1 MLSRVLI
8 ANRGAIACRIIRTLR
23 RMGVSPVAVYSDA
36 DRHAAHVAQA
46 DVAVRLGPPPAVDS
60 YLRQDAIIEAALQT
74 GAQAIHPGYGFL
86 SENAGFVEACER
98 AGLVFLGPTPGQMR
112 ALGLKH
118 TAREIAER
126 EGAPLLTGTGLLIDE
141 THALDEA
148 GRCGYPVILKSTA
161 GGGGIGMRVCR
172 TAAEL
177 TQHFGAVARLGA
189 ANFGQGGVY
198 LERFVER
205 ARHIEVQIFGDGTG
219 HVVALGERDCSAQR
233 RNQKV
238 VEETPAPGLRSD
250 VRRRV
255 WDTAEALARAVQ
267 YRSAGTVEFLY
278 DSDRED
284 FFFLEVNTRL
294 QVEHG
299 VTEEVTG
306 VDIVEWMVRLG
317 AGTMPPLDSLRVEP
331 SGASIQVRVYAED
344 AAHDFRPSTG
354 LLTDVQMPPDV
365 RCDTWVERGTEV
377 TPYYDPMLAK
387 IIVRGATR
395 AEAIARLDTA
405 LAATSCAGLET
416 NLDYLRQIVAEG
428 EFRAGG
434 FPTSFLSRVRYQ
446 PRAFEVIDPGMQTTV
461 QDYPGRTGYW
471 HVGVP
476 PSGPMDSL
484 AFRLVNRLVGNGDGA
499 AGLEC
504 TMTGPRLRFFSHAVV
519 ALGGADMKARLD
531 GVPVE
536 RWRAIEV
543 QAGSE
548 LRLGA
553 AAGTGARAYIA
564 IRGGLNVPAYL
575 GSRATFILGKFGGHA
590 GRVLRMGDMVRWH
603 EASGGPDLQA
613 RARLPEALTPHYSHE
628 WEIGVLYGPHGAPD
642 FFTAG
647 DIGTLLGASWKVHYN
662 SDRTGVRLIGPR
674 PAWARRDG
682 GEAGLHPSNLH
693 DNAYAIG
700 AMDFTGDM
708 PILLGPDGPSLG
720 GFVCPAVVAQAE
732 LWKMGQLRAGDTL
745 RFRLMTN
752 AQATRL
758 ERELDAAVAAL
769 DGALPASAVTGGAPP
784 TASPPEPAILRSR
797 GSTVH
802 RAAGD
807 RYLLVETGP
816 NELSLDL
823 RVRIHALEQLLRDR
837 RLRGIVDVT
846 PGIRSLQIHYDSRVL
861 PRDTLMAALDEC
873 ERALPGLDDITIPS
887 RVVHLPLSWEDPAT
901 LLAIEKYMQS
911 VRADAP
917 WCPSNTEF
925 IRRINGLDTIEEVR
939 RIVYG
944 ASYQVLGLGDVY
956 LGAPVAA
963 PVDPRHRLVTT
974 KYNPARTW
982 TAENSVGIGGAYL
995 CVYGMEGPGGYQFV
1009 GRTVQMWNT
1018 YRVTP
1023 DFEPGTPW
1031 LLRFFDQIRF
1041 FPVSAAE
1048 LLEMR
1053 DAFPHG
1059 ACHVAIEPLTFSMRE
1074 YRAFLASIAPEAR
1087 AAKRR
1092 QQAAFEAERE
1102 RWAAAGHPAFVEPN
1116 DDLPP
1121 PAAADVPEGCE
1132 AVRSPMTASVWQ
1144 VAVEPGQRVE
1154 AGQRIL
1160 VLEAMKMEVEITAHT
1175 EGVVELVHCAKGVM
1189 VTAGQNLATV
1199 RVDA

>member
-1 MLSRVLI
+1 MFSKVLV

-36 DRHAAHVAQA
+36 DRHAAHVTQA
-46 DVAVRLGPPPAVDS
+46 DAAVRLGPPPAVES
-60 YLRQDAIIEAALQT
+60 YLQQDAIIDAALRT

-98 AGLVFLGPTPGQMR
+98 AGLTFLGPSAAQMR

-141 THALDEA
+141 SHALAEA
-148 GRCGYPVILKSTA
+148 ERCGYPVILKSTA

-172 TAAEL
+172 YPGEL
-177 TQHFGAVARLGA
+177 AQHFGAVARLGA

-205 ARHIEVQIFGDGTG
+205 ARHIEVQIFGDGAG
-219 HVVALGERDCSAQR
+219 GVIALGERDCSAQR

-238 VEETPAPGLRSD
+238 IEETPAPGLRDD
-250 VRRRV
+250 VRHRL
-255 WDTAEALARAVQ
+255 WNAAELLGRAVH

-278 DSDRED
+278 DADRED

-317 AGTMPPLDSLRVEP
+317 AGTLPPLETLRVVP
-331 SGASIQVRVYAED
+331 SGASIQVRLYAED
-344 AAHDFRPSTG
+344 PAHDFRPSTG
-354 LLTDVQMPPDV
+354 LLTDVRRPPGV

-387 IIVRGATR
+387 VIVRGDTR
-395 AEAIARLDTA
+395 AEALARLETA
-405 LAATSCAGLET
+405 LADASWSGLET
-416 NLDYLRQIVAEG
+416 NLDYLRQVLG
-428 EFRAGG
+428 EPEFVAGG
-434 FPTSFLSRVRYQ
+434 FPTSFLSRVRYR
-446 PRAFEVIDPGMQTTV
+446 PRAFEVLDPGMQTTV
-461 QDYPGRTGYW
+461 QDYPGRTGFW

-476 PSGPMDSL
+476 PSGPMDPL
-484 AFRLVNRLVGNGDGA
+484 AFRLVNRLVGNGDDA

-504 TMTGPRLRFFSHAVV
+504 TMTGPRLRFFTDAVV
-519 ALGGADMKARLD
+519 AIGGADMRAKVD
-531 GVPVE
+531 GVPAP
-536 RWRAIEV
+536 RWKRIAV
-543 QAGSE
+543 SAGSE

-553 AAGTGARAYIA
+553 AADAGARAYIA
-564 IRGGLNVPAYL
+564 VRGGLDVPAYL

-590 GRVLRMGDMVRWH
+590 GRVLRAGDMLRWH
-603 EASGGPDLQA
+603 EVPENGQGFGPA
-613 RARLPEALTPHYSHE
+613 GPLPAALTPVYSHE
-628 WEIGVLYGPHGAPD
+628 WDIGVLYGPHGAPD
-642 FFTAG
+642 FFTEQ
-647 DIGTLLGASWKVHYN
+647 DIATLFASSWKVHYN

-674 PAWARRDG
+674 PRWARRDG

-720 GFVCPAVVAQAE
+720 GFVCPAVIAQAE
-732 LWKMGQLRAGDTL
+732 LWKLGQLRAGDSV

-752 AQATRL
+752 RQATGM
-758 ERELDAAVAAL
+758 EQQLDAAIAAL
-769 DGALPASAVTGGAPP
+769 DGALPQPLRERPDPAVLHR
-784 TASPPEPAILRSR
+784 TAT
-797 GSTVH
+797 TVH

-823 RVRIHALEQLLRDR
+823 RVRIHALEQLLRAR
-837 RLRGIVDVT
+837 PLRGIVDVT

-861 PRDTLMAALDEC
+861 RREELTDALEDC

-925 IRRINGLDTIEEVR
+925 IRRINGLDSIEEVR

-944 ASYQVLGLGDVY
+944 ASYLVLGLGDVY
-956 LGAPVAA
+956 LGAPVAT
-963 PVDPRHRLVTT
+963 PVDPRDRLVTT

-1018 YRVTP
+1018 HRTTSA
-1023 DFEPGTPW
+1023 FEAGSPW
-1031 LLRFFDQIRF
+1031 LLRFFDRIRF
-1041 FPVSAAE
+1041 FPASAAE
-1048 LLEMR
+1048 LLDMR

-1059 ACHVAIEPLTFSMRE
+1059 KYDVAIEPLTFSMRE
-1074 YRAFLASIAPEAR
+1074 HRAFLASIAPEAR
-1087 AAKRR
+1087 AVQQR

-1102 RWAAAGHPAFVEPN
+1102 RWAAAGQAAFVDPV

-1121 PAAADVPEGCE
+1121 ASESGVPDGCE
-1132 AVRSPMTASVWQ
+1132 AVRAPMTASVWQ
-1144 VAVEPGQRVE
+1144 IAVQPGQRVA
-1154 AGQRIL
+1154 AGQRL
-1160 VLEAMKMEVEITAHT
+1160 VVLEAMKMEVEITAHA
-1175 EGVVELVHCAKGVM
+1175 EGVVELLHCVKGAM

-1199 RVDA
+1199 RVDG